1 MFPPSST
8 AGEQHGQEGVWTELK
23 GLQQHGSAGERRG
36 WNIGS
41 ELSCT
46 SLGTKAH
53 LAAFQILPDSSIHAQ
68 RRQTSLDLRFPL
80 LAAVAA
86 SLLPRAAGSR

>member
-1 MFPPSST
+1 MFPPGST
-8 AGEQHGQEGVWTELK
+8 AGERHGQEGVWTELK
-23 GLQQHGSAGERRG
+23 GLQQDSSAGERRG

-46 SLGTKAH
+46 SLDTKAH

-68 RRQTSLDLRFPL
+68 RRDRPALT
-80 LAAVAA
+80 
-86 SLLPRAAGSR
+86 